1 MKNSSAGT
9 VTRKKDLS
17 ASLGNS
23 FNNRDTFLSNGLGLL
38 TTTNFNTGSTYLSAS
53 NLLSNVNT

>member
-1 MKNSSAGT
+1 MQNSSTGT
-9 VTRKKDLS
+9 VTLKNDL
-17 ASLGNS
+17 LGNS

-38 TTTNFNTGSTYLSAS
+38 TTTNFDTGSTYLSAS

>member
-1 MKNSSAGT
+1 MENGSTGT
-9 VTRKKDLS
+9 VVKKDLH
-17 ASLGNS
+17 NTS
-23 FNNRDTFLSNGLGLL
+23 FQNRDTFLTNGLNTLA